1 MEFRGKEKKYEAP
14 KRSLE
19 KFERLALVSL
29 GEDLY
34 LEKKTYRTKFYK
46 VINRGGSMVPQPI
59 LKGM

>member
-19 KFERLALVSL
+19 KFERLALVIL

-34 LEKKTYRTKFYK
+34 LGKKNIQDK
-46 VINRGGSMVPQPI
+46 V
-59 LKGM
+59 L